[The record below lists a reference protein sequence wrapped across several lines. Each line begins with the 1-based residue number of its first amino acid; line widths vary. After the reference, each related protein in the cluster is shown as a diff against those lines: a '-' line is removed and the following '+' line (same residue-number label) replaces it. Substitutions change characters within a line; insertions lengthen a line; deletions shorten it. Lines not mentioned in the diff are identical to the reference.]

1 MNPKFCELLQEVE
14 VARNLLDL
22 VAVVNLCAFASLAP
36 LRQTCFIF
44 RRVVDAPRT
53 GA

>member
-22 VAVVNLCAFASLAP
+22 VAVVNLCAFGL
-36 LRQTCFIF
+36 L
-44 RRVVDAPRT
+44 
-53 GA
+53 GAFA